1 MKKRFLRIVCLLFCL
16 ALTVMFA
23 EAPAQAK
30 SATLNKKV
38 YKRVKGWWTT
48 NSSGGYDIKISKTKM
63 KYYKKNGKKVV
74 MTAKIKGCK
83 KVKGGY
89 LIQVKVGKKLKWSYF
104 MYNKKYKVDSSEDI
118 LEYHDGWKKKGN
130 NYSGSSSLMK
140 GKWKKYFPES

>member
-1 MKKRFLRIVCLLFCL
+1 MKKGFLRIVCLLFCL
-16 ALTVMFA
+16 VLTVMIV
-23 EAPAQAK
+23 ETPAQAK

-48 NSSGGYDIKISKTKM
+48 NSSGGYFVKISKTKM
-63 KYYKKNGKKVV
+63 KYYKKDGKKVV

-89 LIQVKVGKKLKWSYF
+89 LIQVKVGKWGKWSYF
-104 MYNKKYKVDSSEDI
+104 MYNKKYKDADSEDI
-118 LEYHDGWKKKGN
+118 LEFHGGWKKKGN

-140 GKWKKYFPES
+140 GKWKGHLLF